1 MSHRG
6 VRGVLGVV
14 VVLIMAG
21 LYNMQVEATSNAT
34 LEALTQ
40 YMDRRAANVRALTT
54 KVEDLWTLR
63 CGRVCCSDAI
73 TLHVGMTPHG
83 LTPAHHLPR
92 PGCS

>member
-63 CGRVCCSDAI
+63 CGRVRYSDAI
-73 TLHVGMTPHG
+73 HTTR
-83 LTPAHHLPR
+83 TSA
-92 PGCS
+92 